1 MDDSC
6 RETLAL
12 TKMNRSNDG
21 PCDRLPATLDF
32 ADSLAM
38 IVKLHA
44 LEEMPGPQDRRFRH
58 RPTTSPV

>member
-12 TKMNRSNDG
+12 TKMNRNNDG
-21 PCDRLPATLDF
+21 PCDRLSATLDF

-44 LEEMPGPQDRRFRH
+44 LEEMPGPQD
-58 RPTTSPV
+58 